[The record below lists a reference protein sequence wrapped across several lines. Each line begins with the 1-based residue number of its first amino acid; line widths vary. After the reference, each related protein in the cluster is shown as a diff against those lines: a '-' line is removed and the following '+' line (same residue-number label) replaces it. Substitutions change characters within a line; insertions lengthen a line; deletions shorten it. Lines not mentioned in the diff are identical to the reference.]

1 MGVVSRMA
9 VTRYLALAFMGVA
22 TATAQ
27 DDFWPP
33 FQEEWRCLGEDDG
46 KLYDWV
52 DDSPAWVEETHHLIT
67 YVDNPEGQAAMT
79 LTAQLLIRL
88 TRQHGVHKELTTI
101 LYHVTVMPTTDVLRK
116 TMEKY
121 GLAFTSANLTIWF
134 TILTP
139 NLVSIT
145 IKHLLELA
153 LPRVLDQLKVP
164 QLNLRL
170 NLLPNLHL
178 NLHLNPHLNP
188 HLNQPQQPWN
198 QPQQLRNQLQQP
210 RNQLQLQ
217 QPWNQRLQL
226 QDPRSIANT
235 KVKNCLI
242 PEIVINTT
250 GVSLIPIIPFTS
262 KFSLV
267 VIGLLTPIKALVYGQ
282 TSTTTSALKLLE
294 RIPKYSN

>member
-79 LTAQLLIRL
+79 LTVQLLIRL

-121 GLAFTSANLTIWF
+121 GLAFTSANLMIWF
-134 TILTP
+134 TIRTP

-170 NLLPNLHL
+170 NLQLNLHLNLHPNLHP
-178 NLHLNPHLNP
+178 NLHLNPHLNQ
-188 HLNQPQQPWN
+188 L
-198 QPQQLRNQLQQP
+198 QQLRNLPQLKQL
-210 RNQLQLQ
+210 RNQPQLQ

-226 QDPRSIANT
+226 QDLRPIANT

-282 TSTTTSALKLLE
+282 TSTTTSAPKLLE

>member
-1 MGVVSRMA
+1 
-9 VTRYLALAFMGVA
+9 
-22 TATAQ
+22 
-27 DDFWPP
+27 
-33 FQEEWRCLGEDDG
+33 
-46 KLYDWV
+46 
-52 DDSPAWVEETHHLIT
+52 
-67 YVDNPEGQAAMT
+67 
-79 LTAQLLIRL
+79 
-88 TRQHGVHKELTTI
+88 
-101 LYHVTVMPTTDVLRK
+101 MPTTDVLRK
-116 TMEKY
+116 TMVKY
-121 GLAFTSANLTIWF
+121 GLAFTSANLMIWF
-134 TILTP
+134 TIRTP

-145 IKHLLELA
+145 IKHLLELV

-170 NLLPNLHL
+170 NLHPNLHP
-178 NLHLNPHLNP
+178 NLHLNPHLNQ
-188 HLNQPQQPWN
+188 L
-198 QPQQLRNQLQQP
+198 QQLRNLPQLKQP
-210 RNQLQLQ
+210 RNQPQLQ

-226 QDPRSIANT
+226 KDLQPIANT

-294 RIPKYSN
+294 DRIPT

>member
-1 MGVVSRMA
+1 MG
-9 VTRYLALAFMGVA
+9 G
-22 TATAQ
+22 
-27 DDFWPP
+27 
-33 FQEEWRCLGEDDG
+33 
-46 KLYDWV
+46 
-52 DDSPAWVEETHHLIT
+52 
-67 YVDNPEGQAAMT
+67 
-79 LTAQLLIRL
+79 
-88 TRQHGVHKELTTI
+88 
-101 LYHVTVMPTTDVLRK
+101 
-116 TMEKY
+116 KY

-139 NLVSIT
+139 NLASIT

-170 NLLPNLHL
+170 NLQLNLHQNLHL
-178 NLHLNPHLNP
+178 NLHPNLHLNPHLNQ
-188 HLNQPQQPWN
+188 L
-198 QPQQLRNQLQQP
+198 QQLRNLPQLKQP
-210 RNQLQLQ
+210 RNQPQLQ

-226 QDPRSIANT
+226 QDLRLIANT

-250 GVSLIPIIPFTS
+250 GVSLIPIIPFAS

-294 RIPKYSN
+294 DRIPKYNI

>member
-1 MGVVSRMA
+1 
-9 VTRYLALAFMGVA
+9 
-22 TATAQ
+22 
-27 DDFWPP
+27 
-33 FQEEWRCLGEDDG
+33 
-46 KLYDWV
+46 
-52 DDSPAWVEETHHLIT
+52 
-67 YVDNPEGQAAMT
+67 
-79 LTAQLLIRL
+79 
-88 TRQHGVHKELTTI
+88 
-101 LYHVTVMPTTDVLRK
+101 MPTTDVLRK

-121 GLAFTSANLTIWF
+121 GLAFTSANLMIWF
-134 TILTP
+134 TIRTP

-145 IKHLLELA
+145 IKHHLELA

-170 NLLPNLHL
+170 NLLPN
-178 NLHLNPHLNP
+178 PHLNP
-188 HLNQPQQPWN
+188 HLNQPQQPRN
-198 QPQQLRNQLQQP
+198 QP
-210 RNQLQLQ
+210 QLQ

-226 QDPRSIANT
+226 QDLQPIANT
-235 KVKNCLI
+235 KIKNCLI

-294 RIPKYSN
+294 DRIPKYNI